1 MINPL
6 QYVPCMM
13 WSELYRPQKVEQ
25 MIGNE
30 EARLVVL
37 KWLSRWI
44 DGSRPLLLVG
54 PSGVGKTTLVNVL
67 ARKFDYDLIEMNASD
82 TRNRE
87 DLETLIMPMFNN
99 SSVSGRTML
108 LFLDEVDGIS
118 GREDSGGIE
127 SIVKMMKE
135 PTIPVIMA
143 ANTQDNTKIKQL
155 AKVCKIVKFNPVPPR
170 ELAMFLDY
178 VLENHNK
185 KLGTEEKELIVNRS
199 RGDIRSL
206 LNSAQGKVA
215 GYDVMRDDIFEIDIA
230 SAINGYFSAN
240 SLQEAK
246 AFLSHADA
254 SYRDPHFGMS
264 PDERRKD
271 KINAL
276 FSSIVSSRISYESM
290 ATLLDVLS
298 KVDIIVGRIRQ
309 NRQWSL
315 LKYLDNIIVYGLFE
329 NSRNKGIKYNQ
340 YSMLWPVMAPIFAR
354 GQSMKNLLLDLAEKA
369 HTSKSIFGS
378 VYLPYLIQ
386 ILIDNKVDPDEF
398 ARISNLDE
406 KAGEALAKEM
416 ERTGR
421 KKRELFDVPR

>member
-30 EARLVVL
+30 EARLAVL

-67 ARKFDYDLIEMNASD
+67 ARKFNYDLIEMNASD

-127 SIVKMMKE
+127 SIVKMMNE

-185 KLGTEEKELIVNRS
+185 KLGTKEKELIVNRS

-230 SAINGYFSAN
+230 SAINGYFSTN

-340 YSMLWPVMAPIFAR
+340 YSIIWPVMAPIFAR
-354 GQSMKNLLLDLAEKA
+354 GQSMKNLLLDLAEKV

-398 ARISNLDE
+398 ASISNLDE

-421 KKRELFDVPR
+421 KKKTAF

>member
-1 MINPL
+1 M
-6 QYVPCMM
+6 YTMM
-13 WSELYRPQKVEQ
+13 WSEIYRPQKVEQ

-30 EARLVVL
+30 DARLVVL

-67 ARKFDYDLIEMNASD
+67 AHKFDYDLIEMNASD

-99 SSVSGRTML
+99 TSVSGRTML

-155 AKVCKIVKFNPVPPR
+155 AKVCKVVKFNPVPPR

-178 VLENHNK
+178 VLKNQDK
-185 KLGTEEKELIVNRS
+185 KLDTEEKNLIVNRS

-215 GYDVMRDDIFEIDIA
+215 GYNVMREDIFELDIA

-240 SLQEAK
+240 SVQEAK

-290 ATLLDVLS
+290 APLLDVLS
-298 KVDIIVGRIRQ
+298 KVDLIVGRIGQ

-340 YSMLWPVMAPIFAR
+340 YSMIWPVMAPIFAR
-354 GQSMKNLLLDLAEKA
+354 GQSMKNLLLALAEKA

-378 VYLPYLIQ
+378 VYLPYLVQ

-398 ARISNLDE
+398 ARILNLDD

-421 KKRELFDVPR
+421 KKRAFDVSRLDM